1 MPIVNFERYCEMLD
15 KAHAGQY
22 AYPAINISNTDTL
35 NAAIEGFVEAG
46 SDGIVQVSTGGGEHA
61 SGNLKDAVLG
71 AISLAEH
78 AHRIADRYDKNIAHH
93 TDHCTMERV
102 DSLIKP
108 LITETPRR
116 RARVLVAATTH
127 HRRHGRPRGRG
138 GRERADGGRALRR
151 PRRGARGGGRGAS
164 ATP

>member
-78 AHRIADRYDKNIAHH
+78 AHRIADRYDINIA
-93 TDHCTMERV
+93 
-102 DSLIKP
+102 LI
-108 LITETPRR
+108 R
-116 RARVLVAATTH
+116 TT
-127 HRRHGRPRGRG
+127 
-138 GRERADGGRALRR
+138 ALRKK
-151 PRRGARGGGRGAS
+151 
-164 ATP
+164 